1 MFYVEIAKKFIERL
15 TLYTNYNINIM
26 DERGIII
33 ASRNPDRIGTFHE
46 IAFDII
52 KNQVPLVEVLE
63 EDRFIGVLPGVNL
76 MLTPNGK
83 PCGVIGVTGKP
94 SEVKPIAMIVK
105 MSMETMLEYE
115 IQKEQSYKRRS
126 LKDSFAHELLYE
138 TNASATDLSNM
149 AKKLNY
155 NDGLLRIPI
164 LCIPE
169 KEINE
174 ESVLGKIK
182 SSSKHTSQDMSFLT
196 RKKQILIFKTLPAK
210 KDLIGD
216 YKFIVS
222 EYLSEFLQDSLNQD
236 NKYHFYIGTIQ
247 NSLTQYKKAYEH
259 CLWLEEKISS
269 SSTGI
274 FFYDYV
280 DDYMKELIPFP
291 ELHHIFHCIS
301 ENLLDEKFISNY
313 MELIGSLKKNNYNMV
328 TSSKELYVHKNTL
341 AFRLDKIKQ
350 DFNLNPIQDT
360 KARDFIEYLY
370 YYLCCRH
377 NF

>member
-52 KNQVPLVEVLE
+52 RNQKPLIEVSE

-76 MLTPNGK
+76 LLSPNGK

-94 SEVKPIAMIVK
+94 SEVKPVAMIIK

-115 IQKEQSYKRRS
+115 IQKEQAYKRRS
-126 LKDSFAHELLYE
+126 LKEGFAHELLYE
-138 TNASATDLSNM
+138 TNASAVELSNM

-155 NDGLLRIPI
+155 NDEILRIPI
-164 LCIPE
+164 LCSPE

-174 ESVLGKIK
+174 EQILTKIK
-182 SSSKHTSQDMSFLT
+182 SGSNHTSQDMSFLT
-196 RKKQILIFKTLPAK
+196 RKKQILIFKTLPSRRN
-210 KDLIGD
+210 LIAD
-216 YKFIVS
+216 YKFIIS
-222 EYLSEFLQDSLNQD
+222 EYLSEFLQEILDQD
-236 NKYHFYIGTIQ
+236 IKYHFYVGTIQ
-247 NSLTQYKKAYEH
+247 NNLAQYKKAYEH
-259 CLWLEEKISS
+259 CLWLEENIKTA
-269 SSTGI
+269 STGI

-280 DDYMKELIPFP
+280 DNYFKDMIPLT
-291 ELHHIFHCIS
+291 ELHHIFHCIP
-301 ENLLDEKFISNY
+301 ENLLDKKFIANY
-313 MELIGSLKKNNYNMV
+313 TELIDTLKENNYNMV
-328 TSSKELYVHKNTL
+328 TSSKALYVHKNTL

-350 DFNLNPIQDT
+350 ALNMNPIQVDRD
-360 KARDFIEYLY
+360 RDFMEYLQ
-370 YYLCCRH
+370 YYLK
-377 NF
+377 NK